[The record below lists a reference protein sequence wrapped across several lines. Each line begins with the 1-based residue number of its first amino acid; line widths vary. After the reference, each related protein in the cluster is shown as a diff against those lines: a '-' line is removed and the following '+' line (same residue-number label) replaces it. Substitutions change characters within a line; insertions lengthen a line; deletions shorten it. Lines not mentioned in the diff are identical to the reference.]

1 MLKILVVEDDR
12 NLNKSVCSY
21 LNGYGFQAHG
31 VLNAHLAI
39 ESLYSNKFDLI
50 ISDIMMPGT
59 AGIELTRTIRKLDNE
74 IPILFISV
82 PPLYCITNLILAFI
96 LIKS

>member
-31 VLNAHLAI
+31 VLNADLAF
-39 ESLYSNKFDLI
+39 ESLYSNKYFWLYY
-50 ISDIMMPGT
+50 
-59 AGIELTRTIRKLDNE
+59 AYTIHR
-74 IPILFISV
+74 
-82 PPLYCITNLILAFI
+82 IT
-96 LIKS
+96 